1 MRIDPATLTFEQFQ
15 DIISSELAVPREK
28 VVRKAR
34 LIDDLMV
41 DSIRMVEMMLKLE
54 EQGMSIP
61 IEMAWSIE
69 TVEDAFEAYKQ
80 QGDAGAAART
90 TTAAAAGGD

>member
-1 MRIDPATLTFEQFQ
+1 MRIDPATLAFEQFQ
-15 DIISSELAVPREK
+15 DIISSELAIPREK
-28 VVRKAR
+28 VVREAR

-80 QGDAGAAART
+80 QASVDAAASMA
-90 TTAAAAGGD
+90 TAAAPGGD